1 MIDTPLAL
9 SVRLASEIREQLK
22 AVYDLEDG
30 DEALEDTIAGES
42 DLNEKLAALAREA
55 LRCESMAEG
64 MKALIKANTDR
75 KSRLEHKAEKLRG
88 IINWAMTDSGSKK
101 IRMDDMTLSLSEG
114 RPPVIIDESKPM
126 PDAYCRI
133 KKEPDRTLIRARLE
147 SGEEL
152 EFAAFGNAKMTLVI
166 RG

>member
-1 MIDTPLAL
+1 MTDAQLTVATQAASG
-9 SVRLASEIREQLK
+9 SVNGYLAS
-22 AVYDLEDG
+22 G
-30 DEALEDTIAGES
+30 DFTTFSG
-42 DLNEKLAALAREA
+42 
-55 LRCESMAEG
+55 
-64 MKALIKANTDR
+64 KANASLGNLASVAINTTLLPASNDGAGLGNGTY
-75 KSRLEHKAEKLRG
+75 SFADLFLASGG